1 MEIDVKRSIMAVVTM
16 HGDRVCGGG
25 APVFLA
31 KDEQELE
38 SMAAAIARVM
48 AGMVHEV
55 GEGILIIVK
64 H

>member
-1 MEIDVKRSIMAVVTM
+1 MAVVTM